1 MLKRIAKY
9 VGYAVLWCAMVAA
22 VVWAESLSRKHDS
35 TQVVCTTEIAISGGG
50 MYPLID
56 NMAISDW
63 LKRHNMHP
71 EGQTLKSID
80 IAAIESMVESH
91 SAVADANVSIAMDGS
106 VEIDI
111 VQREPV
117 ARLRVEEYDMYITT
131 DGYLIPTTDGYAVRV
146 PVVTGRYEPLF
157 GSNFTGYVSEMA
169 RDSVAALESHIVAL
183 EQMKLP
189 HYERLIENNAELRV
203 VMRDR
208 AKKGIF
214 TSDEEYE
221 ILNNAYKER
230 TSIAKARH
238 NSNERAIRGDIA
250 ALEAEQE
257 DTRHMQDEVC
267 RQATEFANMVA
278 MLTFIRDNTF
288 WNAEVVQVEATG
300 GGTEPLQLAI
310 VPRSG
315 RFMVDMGTTEGL
327 QAKLETLYRFYQKA
341 LDRVGWDKYRS
352 ISLRYEGQVVCR

>member
-35 TQVVCTTEIAISGGG
+35 TQVVCATEITISGGG

-63 LKRHNMHP
+63 LKRHTMHP
-71 EGQTLKSID
+71 EGKTIKSVD

-91 SAVADANVSIAMDGS
+91 SAVADANVSIAMDGG

-111 VQREPV
+111 IQREPV
-117 ARLRVEEYDMYITT
+117 ARLRVEGYDMYITT
-131 DGYLIPTTDGYAVRV
+131 DGYLIPTTEGFAVRV
-146 PVVTGRYEPLF
+146 PVVTGRYKPLF
-157 GSNFTGYVSEMA
+157 GSDFTGYASEMA
-169 RDSVAALESHIVAL
+169 RDSLAALEEHIVAL
-183 EQMKLP
+183 EEMKIP
-189 HYERLIENNAELRV
+189 HYNRLIENNAELRV

-250 ALEAEQE
+250 ALDAEQE
-257 DTRHMQDEVC
+257 ATRHQQDEVH
-267 RQATEFANMVA
+267 RQATEFSNMIA

-300 GGTEPLQLAI
+300 GGTEPLQIAI

-315 RFMVDMGTTEGL
+315 RFIVDMGTTEGL
-327 QAKLETLYRFYQKA
+327 RTKLETLYRFYQKG
-341 LDRVGWDKYRS
+341 LDRVGWEKYRS